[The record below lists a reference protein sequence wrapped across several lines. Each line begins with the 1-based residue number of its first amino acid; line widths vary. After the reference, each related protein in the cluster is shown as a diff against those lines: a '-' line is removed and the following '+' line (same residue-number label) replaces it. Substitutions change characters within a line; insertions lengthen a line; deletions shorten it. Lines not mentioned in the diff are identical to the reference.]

1 MDIFYR
7 LKSPTDLADLNDS
20 FSLSKCKGFYLFLDN
35 IQLNKKKKA
44 FSKKTTNY
52 LNTIKSLKKDIILT
66 YDFNKKFN
74 RPDYHSPNLNKLNIR
89 RLEEKLR
96 KNLISKIKFEQ
107 EKEFFNTIL
116 KNNEEKI
123 KELKKLED
131 KNYCFTYFREIFDYY
146 SKVKKYLEFEGM
158 GRFLT
163 QSNRIKTNILGLEV
177 PLIANYKFEEL
188 KDPYFKPIQ
197 DSITKINKHLV
208 NFCKNSRREEL
219 IYPLTVMTKDIKE
232 KNQFYKIQLNYLKN
246 FKKILIWVIDSNEL
260 YSTKEN
266 EKLYFNI
273 VGELSKHYTVL
284 IKYVGIKQLQKYKK
298 EISTV
303 SIIFREDAYSGYN
316 INIRRYAKPS
326 RTRNILDPKDIK
338 HKNDI
343 GLSKGDLNAKFQC
356 NCSICSIN
364 GIHTYKKVLDLY
376 HLKRIEEDNKFSK
389 EISPKREVKDEEKY
403 KRKMSRRLQA
413 KYRKIHN
420 FETADNLIFMDL
432 DDFIKKYPKISKQI
446 SLR

>member
-20 FSLSKCKGFYLFLDN
+20 FSNSMFEGFYLFLDN
-35 IQLNKKKKA
+35 IQFKKKKTA
-44 FSKKTTNY
+44 FNKKSKNY
-52 LNTIKSLKKDIILT
+52 LNTVKSLKKNIILT

-74 RPDYHSPNLNKLNIR
+74 RPDYHSPSLNKLTIR
-89 RLEEKLR
+89 RFEEKLR
-96 KNLISKIKFEQ
+96 KNPIYEKEFEE

-123 KELKKLED
+123 KELKKLENKKYCLTYLKEILNYYSEV
-131 KNYCFTYFREIFDYY
+131 KNY
-146 SKVKKYLEFEGM
+146 LESEGIE
-158 GRFLT
+158 RFMT
-163 QSNRIKTNILGLEV
+163 QSNRSKTNILGLEV
-177 PLIANYKFEEL
+177 PLIANYKIEEL

-197 DSITKINKHLV
+197 DSITKINSHLV
-208 NFCKNSRREEL
+208 NFCRNRRIEEF
-219 IYPLTVMTKDIKE
+219 IYPLTVMTNDIKE
-232 KNQFYKIQLNYLKN
+232 KNQFFKTQLTNLTN

-260 YSTKEN
+260 YSTREN
-266 EKLYFNI
+266 KQLYFDI
-273 VGELSKHYTVL
+273 VGKLSKKHHVL

-298 EISTV
+298 ELNRV

-316 INIRRYAKPS
+316 INIQRYAKPK

-338 HKNDI
+338 HKNDRD
-343 GLSKGDLNAKFQC
+343 LSKGDVNAEFQC
-356 NCSICSIN
+356 NCSICSN
-364 GIHTYKKVLDLY
+364 YRVNTYKKALDLY
-376 HLKRIEEDNKFSK
+376 HLKRIEEDDEFSE

-420 FETADNLIFMDL
+420 FETANNLIFMDL
-432 DDFIKKYPKISKQI
+432 DDFIKKYPKISKEI